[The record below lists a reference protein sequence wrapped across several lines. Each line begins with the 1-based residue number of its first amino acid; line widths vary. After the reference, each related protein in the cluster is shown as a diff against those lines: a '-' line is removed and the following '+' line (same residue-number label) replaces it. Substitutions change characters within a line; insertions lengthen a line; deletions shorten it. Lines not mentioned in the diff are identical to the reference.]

1 MCLFL
6 GHVSGVNS
14 TGVPCN
20 VNFPGFWPRILMM
33 PGAILN
39 QEGDGKE
46 AEPSLRLVIQQA
58 VRSFLSE
65 TLGLGVKT
73 IGQHFPSRRSQANS
87 KYYSNETFGS
97 QLVPPV
103 QISNLILRTVA
114 AYVMPFR

>member
-6 GHVSGVNS
+6 GYVSGVNS
-14 TGVPCN
+14 TAVPCN

-39 QEGDGKE
+39 QEGDERETG
-46 AEPSLRLVIQQA
+46 PSLRLVIQQV

-73 IGQHFPSRRSQANS
+73 LERSQSEMTAGGPS
-87 KYYSNETFGS
+87 SACPRRDPKRPCT
-97 QLVPPV
+97 
-103 QISNLILRTVA
+103 QIIRLHTV
-114 AYVMPFR
+114 YVNVVSENGF